1 MIKRLFLYSLVGLVV
16 FGIVMALRGRGAPA
30 DVSVERAEPTVGA
43 DGVISVG
50 SIRLWQDYEAN
61 EVAADNQYKDK
72 SLRVTGRV
80 LSIEK
85 NLMGAARLDLVSGN
99 PVFRVIATIDS
110 VDTPRAA
117 ALAKG
122 DTVLV
127 QCTGAGSF
135 MRMPQLDQ
143 CALLR
148 PE

>member
-16 FGIVMALRGRGAPA
+16 FAIVIALRGRAPA
-30 DVSVERAEPTVGA
+30 DVSVERAEPMVGA

-50 SIRLWQDYEAN
+50 SIRLWQDYDAN
-61 EVAADNQYKDK
+61 EVAADNQYKGK
-72 SLRVTGRV
+72 SLRVTGRI

-85 NLMGAARLDLVSGN
+85 NLMGAATLDLVSGN
-99 PVFRVIATIDS
+99 PVYRVIATMDA

-135 MRMPQLDQ
+135 MRMPQLDK

>member
-1 MIKRLFLYSLVGLVV
+1 MIKRLFLYSLVGLMV
-16 FGIVMALRGRGAPA
+16 FGIVMSLRGRAPA
-30 DVSVERAEPTVGA
+30 DVSVERAEPTVGD

-61 EVAADNQYKDK
+61 EVAADNQYKGK
-72 SLRVTGRV
+72 SVRVTGRV

-117 ALAKG
+117 ALTKG

>member
-16 FGIVMALRGRGAPA
+16 FAIVIALRGRAPA
-30 DVSVERAEPTVGA
+30 DVSVERAEPTVGD

-50 SIRLWQDYEAN
+50 SIRLWQDYDAN
-61 EVAADNQYKDK
+61 EVAADNQYKGK
-72 SLRVTGRV
+72 SLRVTGRI

-85 NLMGAARLDLVSGN
+85 NLMGAARLDLASGN

-117 ALAKG
+117 VLAKG

-135 MRMPQLDQ
+135 MRMPQLDR